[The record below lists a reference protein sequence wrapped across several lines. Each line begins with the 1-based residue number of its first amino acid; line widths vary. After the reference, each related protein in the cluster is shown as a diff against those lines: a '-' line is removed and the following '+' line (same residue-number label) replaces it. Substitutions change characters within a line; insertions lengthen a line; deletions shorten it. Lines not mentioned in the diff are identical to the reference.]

1 MNSTRTWPALALTFA
16 FLLAACGGGG
26 DEAVPPPLLTTQ
38 PASLTVAEGAGA
50 SFTAA
55 ATGSGTLTYQW
66 QRNGVDIAGA
76 TGISYAIPSAV
87 ISDSGAAYTVVV
99 HSTGGNATS
108 AAATLTV
115 NGASTS
121 QTIGTAGGTL
131 RFISNAT
138 TVTLTVPPG
147 ALATNT
153 VLSLQSLPP
162 GTGIVKVGLQ
172 PAGVYFAQPVSV
184 ALQMPAGRVVKAT
197 TVASIAVAG
206 KKAFVPTTVD
216 VAAQTATTQL
226 LFFGLV
232 PGVTPT
238 RFVGSP
244 ASAGPSRKTALASPP
259 PPSSST
265 LTLEEL
271 AILQPQADVVN
282 QAIGDLHASGRF
294 EDAAALQLSIAA
306 LAQSGQVPEWQINA
320 GRMLDGA
327 ATTVCTA
334 LAQAINVAQGTTI
347 TTYGDYQ
354 RVAKPVVYWEAAS
367 QALGAQG
374 CSGTAW
380 SDTLHAK
387 LVEALSFVAGRVQ
400 PPPAPSGYSP
410 VGNEI
415 RSATGLAAEATVL
428 RVSSVAADTQSLY
441 VDPAVQPL
449 RVAAFDT
456 SLTSSDQAQY
466 LTLLTA
472 LGPVQSL
479 SDDAQHAATT
489 FTATTKSSTATTL
502 ATKVFGKGARVG
514 TAVKTGTLQARTD
527 GTLEIAG
534 NVAVL
539 HCPGPAAERLQIL
552 FEGIEVANIT
562 SNGAVLL
569 GNAPTLPALSMSA
582 LLSAAHIVPAMATQ
596 HLLVVRR
603 LASPCAAAF
612 QIVDDTLAVITLDFA
627 PPPMTVEVRGALVDW
642 ADDSAGPQ
650 CYSWATDLSFPFT
663 LDLNGCGV
671 AESGTMRLA
680 LSDPKTLTFSLDVDV
695 VGVAG
700 RRNASQVMVDVTFS
714 KAGTLNLALNPAW
727 IVSWG
732 SCAATTF
739 KYSFGGWG
747 SPPFVNPAGYPGA
760 PLTPPVVH
768 DACGHNG
775 GVSDS
780 GSIAVTAGQKMGFF
794 FFAYNE
800 GGGLSG
806 RGTALTL
813 HFEPVP

>member
-1 MNSTRTWPALALTFA
+1 MNSNRTWPALALTFA

-26 DEAVPPPLLTTQ
+26 EDAVPPPQLTSQ
-38 PASLTVAEGAGA
+38 PLSVTVDEGAPA
-50 SFTAA
+50 SFTTA

-66 QRNGVDIAGA
+66 QRNGIDIAGA
-76 TGISYAIPSAV
+76 TDTRYRVPSSV
-87 ISDSGAAYTVVV
+87 IGDSGATYTVVV
-99 HSTGGNATS
+99 HGTGGNATS
-108 AAATLTV
+108 APATLTV
-115 NGASTS
+115 NGASAS
-121 QTIGTAGGTL
+121 QTIGTAGGAL
-131 RFISNAT
+131 SFISNAT
-138 TVTLTVPPG
+138 TVTVTVPPG

-162 GTGIVKVGLQ
+162 GTGIVKVELQ
-172 PAGVYFAQPVSV
+172 PAGIYFAQPVSV
-184 ALQMPAGRVVKAT
+184 ALQMPATRAVKAT
-197 TVASIAVAG
+197 TVASIAIAG

-216 VAAQTATTQL
+216 AASQTVTTQL

-238 RFVGSP
+238 RFAGSP

-259 PPSSST
+259 PPPSGT

-271 AILQPQADVVN
+271 AILQPQADVVD
-282 QAIGDLHASGRF
+282 QAIGDLQASGRF

-306 LAQSGQVPEWQINA
+306 LAQSGQVPEWQIDA

-327 ATTVCTA
+327 ATTVCIA

-347 TTYGDYQ
+347 ATYGDYQ

-367 QALGAQG
+367 QALGAHG

-387 LVEALSFVAGRVQ
+387 LVEALSFVAGKVQ

-415 RSATGLAAEATVL
+415 RSATGLAAEATIL
-428 RVSSVAADTQSLY
+428 RISSVAADTKSLY

-456 SLTSSDQAQY
+456 SQTSSDQAQY

-479 SDDAQHAATT
+479 SDDAQYAATT
-489 FTATTKSSTATTL
+489 LTAITKSSTATTL
-502 ATKVFGKGARVG
+502 ASKAFGKGASVG

-534 NVAVL
+534 NIAVL
-539 HCPGPAAERLQIL
+539 HCPGPAAERLQLL
-552 FEGIEVANIT
+552 FEGIEVANIA
-562 SNGAVLL
+562 SNGDVLL
-569 GNAPTLPALSMSA
+569 GNAPTLPTLSMSA

-627 PPPMTVEVRGALVDW
+627 LPPMTVEVRGALVGY
-642 ADDSAGPQ
+642 ANYSSTSQ
-650 CYSWATDLSFPFT
+650 CYDWATDLSFPFSQ
-663 LDLNGCGV
+663 DLGGCGA

-680 LSDPKTLTFSLDVDV
+680 LSDPKTLTFSLDMDMAA
-695 VGVAG
+695 VAE
-700 RRNASQVMVDVTFS
+700 RYTINQVLVNVTFS
-714 KAGTLNLALNPAW
+714 KAGTLTLTVNPAW
-727 IVSWG
+727 IVSRG
-732 SCAATTF
+732 SCTDRRG
-739 KYSFGGWG
+739 YEIGGWG
-747 SPPFVNPAGYPGA
+747 SPPYTDPAGYPGA
-760 PLTPPVVH
+760 PLTPQIAH
-768 DACGHNG
+768 DPCGYVG
-775 GVSDS
+775 GGIDT
-780 GSIAVTAGQKMGFF
+780 GSFAVTAGQTLGFIF
-794 FFAYNE
+794 FVTNNE
-800 GGGLSG
+800 GARLVG
-806 RGTALTL
+806 RGTAFTL
-813 HFEPVP
+813 HVEPAP